1 MYGIGGLDFDYNSFV
16 SFINILIHSKHV
28 MFIDFQ
34 SQLMTYDRRLPS
46 QKKQIEINALL
57 RQKFGFMNFKNSSL
71 SNNQTKNSSIEGS
84 RWDIHDFLKK
94 QK

>member
-1 MYGIGGLDFDYNSFV
+1 
-16 SFINILIHSKHV
+16 
-28 MFIDFQ
+28 
-34 SQLMTYDRRLPS
+34 MTYDRRLPS